1 MSSRSS
7 TTDEPPPLVAPAARR
22 RAKAPAVRKG
32 GDGRFAFW
40 LVVPAMLVL
49 TAVIGYPIV
58 AALIR
63 SLSSDTL
70 GESPHF
76 VGFGN
81 YADALWGA
89 RSGQFWDSVEV
100 TYLFAAITIV
110 LETAIGLGMA
120 LVMNQAFRGRSL
132 LRGVVLVPWAV
143 PTAVAAVLWK
153 WSFNPVGI
161 INAVTGSHVVWTG
174 ADWPSR
180 IAIIVADTW
189 KTSPFIALLIL
200 AGLQVIPHDV
210 YEAAELDGAGAF
222 QRFRLITLP
231 LVRPA
236 LLVAV
241 LFRLL
246 DALRMY
252 DLPAILT
259 HGANDTTTLS
269 ILVVQSTLS
278 ELKPGYGGALSTL
291 TFLFIFVTAYAFV
304 RLLGVDA
311 TEAHTRDSRK
321 ARS

>member
-1 MSSRSS
+1 MSIRTNAPRS
-7 TTDEPPPLVAPAARR
+7 
-22 RAKAPAVRKG
+22 PAVRAPERRARVAARKG
-32 GDGRFAFW
+32 GEGRYAFW

-49 TAVIGYPIV
+49 TAVIGYPVV
-58 AALIR
+58 AALVR
-63 SLSSDTL
+63 SLSSDSVAD
-70 GESPHF
+70 GSHF
-76 VGFGN
+76 VGFDN

-89 RSGQFWDSVEV
+89 HSREFWDSVKV
-100 TYLFAAITIV
+100 TYLLAAITIV

-120 LVMNQAFRGRSL
+120 LVMNQAFRGRGL

-161 INAVTGSHVVWTG
+161 INAATGSHVVWTG

-180 IAIIVADTW
+180 FAIIVADTW

-200 AGLQVIPHDV
+200 AGLQVIPQDV
-210 YEAAELDGAGAF
+210 YEAAKLDGAGAF

-259 HGANDTTTLS
+259 HGANGTTTLS
-269 ILVVQSTLS
+269 ILVVQSTLN

-291 TFLFIFVTAYAFV
+291 TFLFIFITAYAFV
-304 RLLGVDA
+304 RMLRVDV

-321 ARS
+321 AKK